1 MKNIYS
7 KYNNCSEDNRPIPEP
22 EEMLFNNPNE
32 QERGFFEVKSKVRVK
47 NKKIKINQN
56 INQKM
61 RQHF

>member
-32 QERGFFEVKSKVRVK
+32 QERGFFEVKPKVKVK
-47 NKKIKINQN
+47 NKKIKIIKNSEQ
-56 INQKM
+56 
-61 RQHF
+61 